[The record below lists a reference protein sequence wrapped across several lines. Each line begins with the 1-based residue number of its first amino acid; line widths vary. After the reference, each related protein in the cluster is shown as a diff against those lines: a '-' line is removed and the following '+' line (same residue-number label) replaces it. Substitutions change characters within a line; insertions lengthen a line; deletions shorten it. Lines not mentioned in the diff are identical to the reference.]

1 MPVSV
6 VLPLLGGAMV
16 VAIGWDAL
24 LTTIHPGRDGT
35 IARFAGRASWRSIGA
50 LVRATGRTSLGSWVG
65 PTAMALT
72 FAVWLSGLLLGYALV
87 YLPFL
92 GEFGGRSQPE
102 GLVDALYV
110 SGVALTTVG
119 FGDVVAGSGPF
130 RLLMV
135 AEAATGLAIFTA
147 AITYLLAVYPL
158 FIGLR
163 CTALTLSDRD
173 LLDPRAAAAALLT
186 DGEGLLKEVHGMLVR
201 SHGHVRSFP
210 VLYYF
215 NPADRDESIYTLMRT
230 GWTLLL
236 IARYGIAEGRIPAG
250 DGHVAALDR
259 RLSRIAADY
268 SGRRPRWAP
277 EPGIRRTDDASLP
290 ELRAVVDRLEPGAA
304 QAGGDLEPAYRE
316 ERAGADAFL
325 SAVAADRGYAHE
337 PLLVPAD
344 HPG

>member
-1 MPVSV
+1 MLLV
-6 VLPLLGGAMV
+6 PLLGAAMV
-16 VAIGWDAL
+16 IAVGWDAL

-35 IARFAGRASWRSIGA
+35 IARFAGRASWRFVRA

-65 PTAMALT
+65 PSAMALT
-72 FAVWLSGLLLGYALV
+72 FAVWLGGLLLGYALI

-92 GEFGGRSQPE
+92 DAFAGRSQPE
-102 GLVDALYV
+102 GLADALYV

-119 FGDVVAGSGPF
+119 FGDIVAGSGTF

-163 CTALTLSDRD
+163 CTALTVSDRD
-173 LLDPRAAAAALLT
+173 LLDPRAAATALLT
-186 DGEGLLKEVHGMLVR
+186 DGEGVLQEVHGMLVR

-215 NPADRDESIYTLMRT
+215 NPADRDESIYTLMRA

-236 IARYGIAEGRIPAG
+236 IARYGIGEARIPAS

-259 RLSRIAADY
+259 RLTRIAADY
-268 SGRRPRWAP
+268 TSRRPSWAP
-277 EPGIRRTDDASLP
+277 DPVVRQTGDASLA
-290 ELRAVVDRLEPGAA
+290 ELRALVDRVDPGAA
-304 QAGGDLEPAYRE
+304 QADGQVERAYRE
-316 ERAGADAFL
+316 ELTGADAIL
-325 SAVAADRGYAHE
+325 SAVAADRGYPHE
-337 PLLVPAD
+337 PLLEPAS